1 VRHYTKDNFRL
12 TESVGYQLVK
22 ARNLI
27 VTEMDAALKDL
38 DISSQQMGIM
48 LMLRQKL
55 ASTPFELSKML
66 GIDTGLMTRMLDK
79 LEAKGLVVR
88 SRDEQDRRVVWTVIT
103 AAGLDLLGRM
113 DPVIQRVPVELLGHM
128 SQEDLKEMIRLLEQ
142 ARRSARDGRE
152 PECCALAQEH

>member
-1 VRHYTKDNFRL
+1 MRHYTKDNFRL

-27 VTEMDAALKDL
+27 TTEMDAALKDL

-79 LEAKGLVVR
+79 LEARGLLER
-88 SRDEQDRRVVWTVIT
+88 SRSVEDRRVVNLTLTKAGRAV
-103 AAGLDLLGRM
+103 AARIPEIA
-113 DPVIQRVPVELLGHM
+113 PVVLNARLRKFSSEEFDELR
-128 SQEDLKEMIRLLEQ
+128 RLLHKFLE
-142 ARRSARDGRE
+142 A
-152 PECCALAQEH
+152 

>member
-1 VRHYTKDNFRL
+1 MRHYTKDNFRL
-12 TESVGYQLVK
+12 TESVGFQLVK

-38 DISSQQMGIM
+38 DISGQQMGIL

-79 LEAKGLVVR
+79 LEAKALVVR
-88 SRDEQDRRVVWTVIT
+88 SRDQEDRRVVNLALTK
-103 AAGLDLLGRM
+103 AGIAVADQIPEIAPDVLNARLKDFSKA
-113 DPVIQRVPVELLGHM
+113 ELNELR
-128 SQEDLKEMIRLLEQ
+128 RLL
-142 ARRSARDGRE
+142 RKFISD
-152 PECCALAQEH
+152 

>member
-1 VRHYTKDNFRL
+1 VRHYTKDNFKL
-12 TESVGYQLVK
+12 TESVGFQLVK

-27 VTEMDAALKDL
+27 TNEMDAALKDL

-79 LEAKGLVVR
+79 LETKGLVVR
-88 SRDEQDRRVVWTVIT
+88 SRDEEDRRVVNLALTKPG
-103 AAGLDLLGRM
+103 AAVADQIPDIAPDVLNARLKDFTKA
-113 DPVIQRVPVELLGHM
+113 ELNELR
-128 SQEDLKEMIRLLEQ
+128 RLL
-142 ARRSARDGRE
+142 RKFLSD
-152 PECCALAQEH
+152 

>member
-1 VRHYTKDNFRL
+1 MRHYTKDNFKV

-38 DISSQQMGIM
+38 DISGQQMGIM

-79 LEAKGLVVR
+79 LETKGLLLR
-88 SRDEQDRRVVWTVIT
+88 SRDEQDRRVVNLSLTKD
-103 AAGLDLLGRM
+103 GLAVADQIPKIAPDVLNARLK
-113 DPVIQRVPVELLGHM
+113 DFTKAELNELR
-128 SQEDLKEMIRLLEQ
+128 RLL
-142 ARRSARDGRE
+142 RKFVND
-152 PECCALAQEH
+152 